1 MKQRLFLIAGFIMSY
16 LPLWVIVCFECIVSI
31 IEKDQPLYTEWL
43 ALFIVVPIVTCNLL
57 LFSIILHKALKERGL
72 QYKVVETKPLKKIS
86 SEYLLSYVI
95 PLIAFDFT
103 QWQDMIKFLIIWG
116 FLFLLCWR
124 FWQMPIAWLSML
136 GFFVSECDLETY
148 DGQLIQ
154 KIIISRKPL
163 SRIKGELVTIADIDN
178 SQAIQIGEHL
188 D

>member
-1 MKQRLFLIAGFIMSY
+1 MYKINRNFMMQL
-16 LPLWVIVCFECIVSI
+16 VINSCKKMQVYHVDDSQDWNIVLDTYR
-31 IEKDQPLYTEWL
+31 EH
-43 ALFIVVPIVTCNLL
+43 LL
-57 LFSIILHKALKERGL
+57 NEEFTVSTNIRDLLGKGAVLSF
-72 QYKVVETKPLKKIS
+72 KK
-86 SEYLLSYVI
+86 I

-148 DGQLIQ
+148 DGQLVQ

>member
-1 MKQRLFLIAGFIMSY
+1 MIR
-16 LPLWVIVCFECIVSI
+16 
-31 IEKDQPLYTEWL
+31 
-43 ALFIVVPIVTCNLL
+43 LL
-57 LFSIILHKALKERGL
+57 LTRLSQQILSYPEVFFFINPLSQVPVFTSYRKLLVFSIILHKALNERGL
-72 QYKVVETKPLKKIS
+72 QYKVVETKPLKKFS

-148 DGQLIQ
+148 DGQLVQ

-178 SQAIQIGEHL
+178 NQAIQIGEHL
-188 D
+188 DKK

>member
-1 MKQRLFLIAGFIMSY
+1 MMQL
-16 LPLWVIVCFECIVSI
+16 VINSCKKMQIYHVDDSQDWNIVLDTYR
-31 IEKDQPLYTEWL
+31 EH
-43 ALFIVVPIVTCNLL
+43 LL
-57 LFSIILHKALKERGL
+57 NEEFTVSTNIRDLLGKGAVLSF
-72 QYKVVETKPLKKIS
+72 KK
-86 SEYLLSYVI
+86 I

-124 FWQMPIAWLSML
+124 FWQMPIAWLSTL

-148 DGQLIQ
+148 DGQLVQ

-163 SRIKGELVTIADIDN
+163 SRIKGEVVTIADIDN

>member
-1 MKQRLFLIAGFIMSY
+1 MSLISSMSLFFLSFA
-16 LPLWVIVCFECIVSI
+16 PLWLSVLFIDIKSI
-31 IEKDQPLYTEWL
+31 IENQTPLYTEWISIVTIIIFTVVALL
-43 ALFIVVPIVTCNLL
+43 ALRKSLSVQKRAGIQKYRRV
-57 LFSIILHKALKERGL
+57 A
-72 QYKVVETKPLKKIS
+72 VEEEKTITA
-86 SEYLLSYVI
+86 EYLLSYI
-95 PLIAFDFT
+95 LPLFAFDFT

-148 DGQLIQ
+148 DGQLVQ

-178 SQAIQIGEHL
+178 NQAIQIGEHL